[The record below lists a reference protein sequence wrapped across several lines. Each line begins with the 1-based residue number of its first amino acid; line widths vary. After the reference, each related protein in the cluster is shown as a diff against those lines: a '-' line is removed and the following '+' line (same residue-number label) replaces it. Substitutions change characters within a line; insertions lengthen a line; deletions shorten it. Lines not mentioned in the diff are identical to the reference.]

1 MDDKK
6 KHHKKKK
13 VGKKSKK
20 KKINKNGNNKKYHKA
35 FAFSGGIKSAHR
47 RKQHLF
53 ELEEK
58 KLRVQKVY
66 KEGNKSSPL
75 IVVIQGAKGVGKS
88 TLLKSLIKYY
98 VGITINN
105 IKGPI
110 SIFTKNLKRYTFI
123 EVNDDILHM
132 IDVAKIADIC
142 ILVIDG
148 SYGIEL
154 ETLEF
159 LNILYT
165 HGLPKVL
172 GVVTHLDKFKDSKSI
187 RKRKKKLNKRYSEE
201 LVEGSKLFFLSG
213 IQNNRYNKTEIR
225 NLCKFLSVIKKPI
238 ISWRE
243 QHGYILGLK
252 LDVDDLLIN
261 NQITSQKNN
270 LQSEHVH
277 NENYVNHA
285 SYDND
290 NDNDEENEKKL
301 TNFLTN
307 CDEKIKISIEG
318 YVYGSKIYKN
328 QKVHIP
334 NIGDVEIDNIQ
345 ILQEPFKLDEQ
356 KKNPNIYAPMSD
368 VGNLTFDFDNM
379 YIHIPKNKVNFTRE
393 EFLLADQREETIP
406 GDHSGE
412 KNGNTLKD
420 DDNVDDGDDDD
431 DDVGDDNVDDD
442 DGNDDDDDDNDD
454 DDDDNDDDDND
465 DDDDDDNENSDKSSH
480 HNKQSNDN
488 EKYIT
493 DSIKMIRE
501 LQKSNGVFSK
511 QQKDNLILFNETND
525 NNGASNIRRKAPS
538 NVYISEKQ
546 KKKKQQDSY
555 VNEKAEEYNKLES
568 ILYEKKNNDEEY
580 YCANNVTIS
589 SDDDKEENDASFRE
603 FYRKYGLNA
612 DMSDDGGNND
622 INIYN
627 GQESEEKL
635 KDTYDKLIDGG
646 DDEDD
651 YDDDENVEL
660 KHKNTLDP
668 NKSTVNRMEAHDIA
682 DILSFDNKISLDTFI
697 YDFSYI
703 NRKNNLLYFRGDV
716 INVIKREERKLDES
730 CHLQEY
736 EEHFYF
742 IKNMLSTDIVE
753 DKKRGCYSFMNEDNY
768 YYDKLDTF
776 RSDEEDIF
784 IFNNLSISLYDI
796 VDSNIVDNFFSR
808 YDKVYRM
815 FFKNRKRGN
824 MGINSEGDDNNN
836 NNSDDDNNINSDD
849 NNNYSDDNNSNSD
862 DNNSNSDDNNS
873 NSDDNNSN
881 SDDNNINSDDNN
893 INSGDD
899 NNLKD
904 KDKGNIG
911 NEINIKE
918 NLKKLKEEKLIEK
931 EKFRETEKIG
941 VLNSGYG
948 SSVNIGE
955 YVRIELNI
963 EKKKLAILK
972 NNLIICGGIQTYEE
986 KDSLIHC
993 RIKKHRWFP
1002 KLLRSNDPL
1011 IFSVGWRRYQS
1022 IPIYSISERNNVR
1035 LRYLKYTTEHMH
1047 CNCTFYGPLA
1057 SVNSGILALYNYKKV
1072 PFYRICINGLII
1084 ETNNNLNIMK
1094 KLKLIGEPYKIFK
1107 NTAFVKN
1114 MFNSDLE
1121 VCKFLNCPVVTPSGI
1136 KGLIK
1141 NKINNN
1147 GDFRCTF
1154 ADKIRMSDIV
1164 ILKLYV
1170 NVKIKKFYYFDIE
1183 NKIKSINELRYLY
1196 NIYVNHNNN
1205 YRSIPFR
1212 HFYHTKIQIKSKLL
1226 KDLPFKS
1233 KPKLFKK
1240 LQNHANL
1247 NNKQLTNNI
1256 NNKKTK
1262 TDQINFNAL
1271 PNPKLAAKWYQML
1284 HTIKKNI
1291 LDQKKAKSQL
1301 SYHKKL
1307 KEKLKI
1313 QQAKTQVVKQRK
1325 KISYKKGRK

>member
-420 DDNVDDGDDDD
+420 DEGGGDGDDDD

-442 DGNDDDDDDNDD
+442 DGNDDDDDDN

-651 YDDDENVEL
+651 YDDDENV
-660 KHKNTLDP
+660 
-668 NKSTVNRMEAHDIA
+668 
-682 DILSFDNKISLDTFI
+682 
-697 YDFSYI
+697 
-703 NRKNNLLYFRGDV
+703 
-716 INVIKREERKLDES
+716 
-730 CHLQEY
+730 
-736 EEHFYF
+736 
-742 IKNMLSTDIVE
+742 
-753 DKKRGCYSFMNEDNY
+753 
-768 YYDKLDTF
+768 
-776 RSDEEDIF
+776 
-784 IFNNLSISLYDI
+784 
-796 VDSNIVDNFFSR
+796 
-808 YDKVYRM
+808 
-815 FFKNRKRGN
+815 
-824 MGINSEGDDNNN
+824 
-836 NNSDDDNNINSDD
+836 
-849 NNNYSDDNNSNSD
+849 
-862 DNNSNSDDNNS
+862 
-873 NSDDNNSN
+873 
-881 SDDNNINSDDNN
+881 
-893 INSGDD
+893 
-899 NNLKD
+899 D